1 MNRKDRESYLNAMI
15 AWTKKISDGA
25 LVPIVVEAYLLF
37 CEACR
42 DENLPHHF
50 SRKDGRR
57 ITSQFGDDYIRL
69 LAASEIYA
77 FRMPSE
83 IVLKVGHKRPAK
95 ITDSLT
101 KEWYRENAGLGRSRA
116 AVGFA
121 IFGVDVAT
129 SHAMLEPSLGTRSQ
143 HLITGSNN
151 HKTICKRLVD
161 RGIVDRAMLEAAK
174 VEEAVGS
181 ICQEDT
187 PPPQLEG

>member
-1 MNRKDRESYLNAMI
+1 MNRKDRDSYLEAMI

-25 LVPIVVEAYLLF
+25 LVPIVVDAYLLF

-42 DENLPHHF
+42 DANLPHHF

-69 LAASEIYA
+69 LAASDIHA

-95 ITDSLT
+95 LTDSLT
-101 KEWYRENAGLGRSRA
+101 KEWYRENAALGRSRA
-116 AVGFA
+116 TVGFA
-121 IFGVDVAT
+121 IFGIDVES
-129 SHAMLEPSLGTRSQ
+129 SHAMLQPSLSTDSQYIRTRS
-143 HLITGSNN
+143 NN
-151 HKTICKRLVD
+151 YKTKCERLVS
-161 RGIVDRAMLEAAK
+161 RGIVDHSMLETAK

-187 PPPQLEG
+187 PPPQLEN